1 MKLTNTLVEKFGADK
16 LLHFLVTAW
25 LVSEAKIFGISAVI
39 IVFIFIIILG
49 FIKELILDNQFD
61 TKDIIASFIGGL
73 ISLLLYYIL

>member
-1 MKLTNTLVEKFGADK
+1 MKLTNSLVEKFGTDK

-25 LVSEAKIFGISAVI
+25 LVSEVKIFGISAVI

-73 ISLLLYYIL
+73 ISLLLYLIL